1 MARVIVSVPEIE
13 YQRLFDEAVA
23 ETILTATPS
32 HAPSA
37 APAAAPGI
45 DWSFVARAF
54 VVTTL
59 LLLAVRQLRRRR
71 HHKTL

>member
-37 APAAAPGI
+37 TPAAPGI